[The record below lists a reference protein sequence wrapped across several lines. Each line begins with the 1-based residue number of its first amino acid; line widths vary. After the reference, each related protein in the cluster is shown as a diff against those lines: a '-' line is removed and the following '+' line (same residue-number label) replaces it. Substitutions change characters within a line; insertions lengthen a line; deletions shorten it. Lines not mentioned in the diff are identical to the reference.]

1 MYVHMQCMR
10 QGHAC
15 IFGAGTTGISLCAR
29 FVSGLICDIERIAT
43 WIIYLVLADACVQS
57 AYVSECVD
65 C

>member
-1 MYVHMQCMR
+1 MYFLCCSHD
-10 QGHAC
+10 
-15 IFGAGTTGISLCAR
+15 IISLCAH

-57 AYVSECVD
+57 TYVSECVD